1 MKKII
6 SVLVACACILSALPI
21 AFLTVA
27 DNEPSVAHTGD
38 NSLQVYNF
46 VHTWDTVKIDIKNLM
61 GTAVPENRQ
70 VKLNVTL
77 SYLIE
82 SETEKNDLAFAP
94 KVYLSTDAKSVKE
107 FAFSGTVNASTKKW
121 VTFNGDITCD
131 LSDTAGDKIE
141 WAYITPFVPGDTEI
155 TVYVDDIKITS
166 GSDILL
172 DEGFENFNET
182 TTTK

>member
-46 VHTWDTVKIDIKNLM
+46 VHTWDTVKIDIKSLM

-77 SYLIE
+77 SYLIGA
-82 SETEKNDLAFAP
+82 ETEKNDLAFAP

-121 VTFNGDITCD
+121 GN
-131 LSDTAGDKIE
+131 L
-141 WAYITPFVPGDTEI
+141 
-155 TVYVDDIKITS
+155 
-166 GSDILL
+166 
-172 DEGFENFNET
+172 
-182 TTTK
+182 